1 MQLLRKSLSAI
12 SMHLMI
18 RGHSSRMSLFMSMFD
33 RIRLACT
40 KTFNVKHLAALLLF
54 PTNNVG
60 KMTPSPPSPTLS
72 PNRSLSPSS
81 ATTLGK
87 PKDTKHG
94 LSNLCTTNKS
104 QLIQLGYLFN
114 KFYFDGK

>member
-1 MQLLRKSLSAI
+1 MKLLRKSLSAI

-18 RGHSSRMSLFMSMFD
+18 RRHSNHMSLFMSMFD

-40 KTFNVKHLAALLLF
+40 KTFNVKHLTALLLF
-54 PTNNVG
+54 PTKNVG

-81 ATTLGK
+81 DTTFGK
-87 PKDTKHG
+87 PKDTKHA
-94 LSNLCTTNKS
+94 LRSSCATNKS
-104 QLIQLGYLFN
+104 QLIQLGHLFN
-114 KFYFDGK
+114 KFYFDGE